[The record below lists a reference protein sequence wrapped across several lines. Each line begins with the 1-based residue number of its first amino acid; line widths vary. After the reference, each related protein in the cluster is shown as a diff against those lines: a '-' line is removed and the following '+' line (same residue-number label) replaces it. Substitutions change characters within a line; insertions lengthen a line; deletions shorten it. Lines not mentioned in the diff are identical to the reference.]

1 MTHKTKGII
10 AISAL
15 IAAAGLGAWWWRSHS
30 LGSTIRIGSILG
42 LTGPNSAYGQKMLTG
57 FQFALDEVNG
67 QGGVSGKQIDL
78 IADDSQFD
86 PVKAVNAYRRLTA
99 ADGISLIVG
108 VTGSKNA
115 LSVCSAAKGED
126 VVILDPLGSAPKLTT
141 ERAPGYFRIMASDA
155 FAGRYNADWAA
166 AEGMK
171 HPVIVYQEDE
181 WGASYRDSL
190 QQSLT

>member
-67 QGGVSGKQIDL
+67 QGGVSGKQIE
-78 IADDSQFD
+78 I
-86 PVKAVNAYRRLTA
+86 
-99 ADGISLIVG
+99 G
-108 VTGSKNA
+108 
-115 LSVCSAAKGED
+115 
-126 VVILDPLGSAPKLTT
+126 
-141 ERAPGYFRIMASDA
+141 RA
-155 FAGRYNADWAA
+155 
-166 AEGMK
+166 
-171 HPVIVYQEDE
+171 HV
-181 WGASYRDSL
+181 
-190 QQSLT
+190 